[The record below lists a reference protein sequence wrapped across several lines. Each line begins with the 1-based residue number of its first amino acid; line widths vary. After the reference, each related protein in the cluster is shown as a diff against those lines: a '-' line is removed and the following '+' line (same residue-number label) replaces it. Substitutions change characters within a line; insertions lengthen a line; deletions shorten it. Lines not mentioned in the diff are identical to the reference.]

1 MSLKKE
7 PSGRRSVEVE
17 VEVPGTPE
25 QVWQAIATGPG
36 VSSWFVPTELEAGED
51 GTPVKIV
58 SNFGPGMESVA
69 RVTDWEPPHRF
80 AAESDDLGPNA
91 PPVATEWI
99 VEARSGGVCVV
110 RVVHS
115 LFASSEEW
123 DDQLAGWESGWPAFF
138 RILRLYL
145 THFPGQSGA
154 AFQTMGV
161 APEPASEVWDAL
173 TGPLGLSGA
182 AAGER
187 RSAPAGVPSL
197 AGVVEQAGKGEHR
210 ELLLRL
216 DEPAP
221 GLAHLF
227 VLPMGGQV
235 YPVVRLYLYGER
247 ASAAATREE
256 PAWQAWIQERFSPPG
271 DAGLPSEAAG

>member
-1 MSLKKE
+1 MSVKKDA
-7 PSGRRSVEVE
+7 SGRRSVQVE

-36 VSSWFVPTELEAGED
+36 VTSWFVPTEVETDEN
-51 GTPVKIV
+51 GTPVKVV

-69 RVTDWEPPHRF
+69 KVTAWEPPHRF
-80 AAESDDLGPNA
+80 VADSEDLGPNA

-99 VEARSGGVCVV
+99 VEARSGGICVV

-115 LFASSEEW
+115 LFASGEDW
-123 DDQLAGWESGWPAFF
+123 DDQLANWESGWPSFF

-145 THFPGQSGA
+145 THFPGQTGM
-154 AFQTMGV
+154 AFQRMGV
-161 APEPASEVWDAL
+161 APGPVSEAWNAL
-173 TGPLGLSGA
+173 TGSLGLAGA
-182 AAGER
+182 AVGER
-187 RSAPAGVPSL
+187 RSAAAGAPAFSGT
-197 AGVVEQAGKGEHR
+197 VEQVADGVHGS

-216 DEPAP
+216 EEPAP

-235 YPVVRLYLYGER
+235 YPVVRLYLYGDG
-247 ASAAATREE
+247 AAAAVAREE
-256 PAWQAWIQERFSPPG
+256 PLWQAWIEERFAPVG
-271 DAGLPSEAAG
+271 EASQAAAS

>member
-7 PSGRRSVEVE
+7 ESGRRSVQVE

-25 QVWQAIATGPG
+25 QVWEAIATGPG
-36 VSSWFVPTELEAGED
+36 VSSWFVPTEVEKGED
-51 GTPVKIV
+51 GTPVKVV
-58 SNFGPGMESVA
+58 SNFGPGMESIA
-69 RVTDWEPPHRF
+69 TVTAWEPPHRF
-80 AAESDDLGPNA
+80 TADSEDLGPNA

-115 LFASSEEW
+115 LFASGDDW
-123 DDQLAGWESGWPAFF
+123 DDQLTGWESGWPAFF

-145 THFPGQSGA
+145 THFPGQPGVGI
-154 AFQTMGV
+154 QMMGV
-161 APEPASEVWDAL
+161 APEPASEAWDAL
-173 TGPLGLSGA
+173 TGSLGLGGA
-182 AAGER
+182 SVGQR
-187 RSAPAGVPSL
+187 RSAPAGVPPL
-197 AGVVEQAGKGEHR
+197 AGVVEQVGEGQGL

-227 VLPMGGQV
+227 ALPMGGQV
-235 YPVVRLYLYGER
+235 YPIIRLYLYGDE
-247 ASAAATREE
+247 APAVAAREE
-256 PAWQAWIQERFSPPG
+256 PLWKAWMSERFPPV
-271 DAGLPSEAAG
+271 PAAAEP